1 MSELMGKI
9 PEIRHRLNCSMS
21 ATRSKIPSRTKGQD
35 ERSTSAL
42 IEALTPKEL
51 LTLKIPDE
59 VISPLIKDRSI
70 IAEAK
75 EAL

>member
-1 MSELMGKI
+1 MPELKGKI
-9 PEIRHRLNCSMS
+9 PKIRHKLNCSMS
-21 ATRSKIPSRTKGQD
+21 AFQSKIPSRTKGQD

-42 IEALTPKEL
+42 IEALAPKEL

-59 VISPLIKDRSI
+59 VISPLIKDRSNVTG
-70 IAEAK
+70 AK